1 MTTAVAETIPGHSID
16 AYLDLVGCVG
26 NLLKHDGTGESMSY
40 AKKDCDELLEA
51 AKPLMRWIAKQGNPN
66 IQVIVKIDS
75 VQAVEGIIYV
85 PTEEFIGDDEG

>member
-1 MTTAVAETIPGHSID
+1 MAVTETIPGHSIE
-16 AYLDLVGCVG
+16 AYLDLVGCAG
-26 NLLKHDGTGESMSY
+26 NLLKRKGTGESMSY
-40 AKKDCDELLEA
+40 TKQDATELLEA

-66 IQVIVKIDS
+66 IQVVVKIDS